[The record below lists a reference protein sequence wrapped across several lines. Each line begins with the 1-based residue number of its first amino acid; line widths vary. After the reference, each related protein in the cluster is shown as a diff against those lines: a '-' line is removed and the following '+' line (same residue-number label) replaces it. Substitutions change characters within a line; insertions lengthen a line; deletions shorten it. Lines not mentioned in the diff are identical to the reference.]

1 MKNKTILFLGD
12 SITEG
17 AVTNDDKNRYVNVVG
32 VLSGANVVNYGVGGT
47 RIARQKGGN
56 IKYNYDFNLRVEIM
70 QDQADYVV
78 VFGGINDYGHGTAP
92 LGNENDQTVFTFF
105 GAVKVLFSKLK
116 TKYSKAKILIV
127 LPLNSTMF
135 GLEEIKQGIKVT
147 LPQYREVLN
156 KVAKENGFNVLNL
169 SNIKELNPLID
180 ESNEKYFYDGLHP
193 NDEGHKLLGKLIY
206 EHLTTL

>member
-32 VLSGANVVNYGVGGT
+32 ALSGANVVNYGVGGT
-47 RIARQKGGN
+47 RIARQKDGN
-56 IKYNYDFNLRVEIM
+56 IIYNYDFNLRVEIM

-78 VFGGINDYGHGTAP
+78 VFGGINDYAHGTAP
-92 LGNENDQTVFTFF
+92 LGNESDQTVFTFF

-116 TKYSKAKILIV
+116 IKYSKAKILVV
-127 LPLNSTMF
+127 LPLNSTMV
-135 GLEEIKQGIKVT
+135 GLQEIKQGIKVT

>member
-17 AVTNDDKNRYVNVVG
+17 AVTDDDKNRYVNVVG
-32 VLSGANVVNYGVGGT
+32 ALSGANVVNYGVSGT
-47 RIARQKGGN
+47 RIARQKDGN
-56 IKYNYDFNLRVEIM
+56 TKYNYDFNLRVEIM
-70 QDQADYVV
+70 QDEADYVV

-92 LGNENDQTVFTFF
+92 LGNEKDQTVYTFF

-116 TKYSKAKILIV
+116 TKYSKAKILVV
-127 LPLNSTMF
+127 LPLNSSVV
-135 GLEEIKQGIKVT
+135 GLEEIKQGVKVT

-156 KVAKENGFNVLNL
+156 KVANENGFYVLDL

-206 EHLTTL
+206 EHLKTL